1 MSYYLHKVKGRI
13 RLRTPIIKNNEAAA
27 ELIKDF
33 IMHLGGVTS
42 VNTNTL
48 TGSIVINYNPAVID
62 AEEIVQA
69 LEKEGY
75 FNSRLA
81 VGCETILQKHVE
93 KIGKQAGRAIFGLV
107 SDQVLRGTGLS
118 FLSLII

>member
-13 RLRTPIIKNNEAAA
+13 RLRTPIIKNNRAAA
-27 ELIKDF
+27 DLVKNF

-42 VNTNTL
+42 VTTNIL
-48 TGSIVINYNPAVID
+48 TGSIVINYNPAIID
-62 AEEIVQA
+62 AEEIIKA

-75 FNSRLA
+75 FNSHLA
-81 VGCETILQKHVE
+81 ANCETVLQKHVE

-107 SDQVLRGTGLS
+107 SDHVLRGTGLS